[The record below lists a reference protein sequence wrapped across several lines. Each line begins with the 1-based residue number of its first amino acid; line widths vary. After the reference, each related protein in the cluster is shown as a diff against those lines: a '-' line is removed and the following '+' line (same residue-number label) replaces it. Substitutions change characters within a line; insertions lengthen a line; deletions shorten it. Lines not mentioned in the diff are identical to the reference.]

1 MKGIKPMS
9 AYSEAAS
16 GFVVSGELQSL
27 LVSLDAEARARIV
40 GQAYLI
46 ATCDGCDKLDNPT
59 EHAVAVMVAT
69 KAVEI
74 RNSFRKRQEQSR
86 GARKSH
92 DSRETI
98 SRLSRDGLE
107 MNEESKG
114 SPLPLPNKEE
124 SKETITP
131 KPPRKVFV
139 PPKVEEVEAYCAER
153 KNGINASDFVD
164 FYTGKGW
171 MIGKNKMVDWKAAVR
186 TWERNRSNALNRLSD
201 GQGTGVPSTG
211 HRFHTVEGNFRGGTD
226 ARRTEA
232 SAVL

>member
-1 MKGIKPMS
+1 MS

-27 LVSLDAEARARIV
+27 LVSLDAKARARIV

-46 ATCDGCDKLDNPT
+46 ATCGGDMPNVLDNPT
-59 EHAVAVMVAT
+59 EQAVAVMVTT

-92 DSRETI
+92 DNLTTI
-98 SRLSRDGLE
+98 SRPSHDSLE
-107 MNEESKG
+107 RNEESEG
-114 SPLPLPNKEE
+114 SPKPLPNKEV
-124 SKETITP
+124 SKDIIITP

-139 PPKVEEVEAYCAER
+139 PPTVDEVSAYCLER

-186 TWERNRSNALNRLSD
+186 TWERNRSNAINRLGD
-201 GQGTGVPSTG
+201 GQGNGIPVSG
-211 HRFHTVEGNFRGGTD
+211 HRFRTVTAGNFRGGTD
-226 ARRTEA
+226 AQRTEA

>member
-46 ATCDGCDKLDNPT
+46 ATSDGCVKLDNPT
-59 EHAVAVMVAT
+59 EQAVAVMVAT
-69 KAVEI
+69 KSVEI

-92 DSRETI
+92 DNLTTI
-98 SRLSRDGLE
+98 SRPSHDSLE
-107 MNEESKG
+107 RNEESEG
-114 SPLPLPNKEE
+114 S
-124 SKETITP
+124 P

-139 PPKVEEVEAYCAER
+139 PPTVDEVSAYCLER

-186 TWERNRSNALNRLSD
+186 TWERNRSNAINRLSD
-201 GQGTGVPSTG
+201 GQGTGVTSTG
-211 HRFHTVEGNFRGGTD
+211 HRFRAVAGNFRGGTD
-226 ARRTEA
+226 AQRTEA

>member
-1 MKGIKPMS
+1 MS

-46 ATCDGCDKLDNPT
+46 ATCGGDMPNVLDNPT
-59 EHAVAVMVAT
+59 EQAVAVMVTT

-92 DSRETI
+92 DNLTTI
-98 SRLSRDGLE
+98 SRPSHDSLE
-107 MNEESKG
+107 RNEESEG
-114 SPLPLPNKEE
+114 SPKPLPNKEV
-124 SKETITP
+124 SKDIIITT

-139 PPKVEEVEAYCAER
+139 PPTVDEVSAYCLER

-186 TWERNRSNALNRLSD
+186 TWERNRSNAINRLGD
-201 GQGTGVPSTG
+201 GQGNRIPMSG
-211 HRFHTVEGNFRGGTD
+211 HRFRTVTAGNFRGGTD
-226 ARRTEA
+226 AQRTEA